1 MQTRLLQWRSVQWS
15 QSANGRRHHAVGKRY
30 CSCGSLRFKDR
41 EEPKCCGK
49 INSTF
54 LMEIEFLLMNPICL
68 KGMEEIFVK
77 GLDPCVVKV
86 F

>member
-1 MQTRLLQWRSVQWS
+1 
-15 QSANGRRHHAVGKRY
+15 
-30 CSCGSLRFKDR
+30 
-41 EEPKCCGK
+41 
-49 INSTF
+49 
-54 LMEIEFLLMNPICL
+54 MEIGFLLMNPICL

>member
-1 MQTRLLQWRSVQWS
+1 MQWS
-15 QSANGRRHHAVGKRY
+15 QNANGKRHHAVGKRY
-30 CSCGSLRFKDR
+30 CSCCSLSFKDR
-41 EEPKCCGK
+41 EEPKCCRK
-49 INSTF
+49 IKMF

-77 GLDPCVVKV
+77 DLDPCVVKV